1 MAQRPR
7 FHALQVAEIERL
19 TDDSVALTFAVPDEV
34 AADYAFSP
42 GQHVTVRCLA
52 AGDDGRRTYSLCSPP
67 GRLRIGVKQVASG
80 VFSTHALERMRI
92 GDEVDV
98 MTPMGRFTTTIDPT
112 VARHR
117 VGIVAGSGITPVLS
131 IMRATLEAE
140 PGSRF
145 TLIYG
150 NRSSETVM
158 FLEEIADL
166 KDRFAGR
173 LAVFHVLSR
182 EPRESAMLSGRLD
195 RSKLEELLD
204 TAVGA
209 RDVDEW
215 FRCRDVDEWFLCG
228 PMPMVDVA
236 RSVLKSRGIDDH
248 AVHFELFHVATAEP
262 VDVGNAVGAGVSSS
276 GPRVSAG
283 AESSLV
289 QIVLA
294 GRTSLLEVPRTR
306 DVLHA
311 VMPVR
316 PDVPYGCTNGMCG
329 TCRAKVVEG
338 EVEMDHC
345 YALDD
350 SELAAGFVLTCQAQ
364 PRTGKVV
371 LDYDA

>member
-1 MAQRPR
+1 MAQQAQRPR
-7 FHALQVAEIERL
+7 FHTLTVSDIERL
-19 TDDSVALTFAVPDEV
+19 TDDSVALTFSVPAEL
-34 AADYAFSP
+34 AGDYEFTP
-42 GQHVTVRCLA
+42 GQHVTVRCVA

-67 GRLRIGVKQVASG
+67 GRLRIGVKQVPSG
-80 VFSTHALERMRI
+80 VFSAHALKRMRI
-92 GDEVDV
+92 GDEVEV
-98 MTPMGRFTTTIDPT
+98 MTPMGRFTTTIDPS

-117 VGIVAGSGITPVLS
+117 VAIVAGSGITPVLS
-131 IMRATLEAE
+131 IMRATLECE
-140 PGSRF
+140 PASCF

-173 LAVFHVLSR
+173 LVVFHVLSR
-182 EPRESAMLSGRLD
+182 EPRESALLSGRLD
-195 RSKLEELLD
+195 RPKLEALLD
-204 TAVGA
+204 VAVGE
-209 RDVDEW
+209 RDVD
-215 FRCRDVDEWFLCG
+215 DWFLCG

-236 RSVLKSRGIDDH
+236 RSVLKSRGVDDR
-248 AVHFELFHVATAEP
+248 AVHFELFHVSTAEP
-262 VDVGNAVGAGVSSS
+262 TEGGNAAAAGVSSS
-276 GPRVSAG
+276 SAG
-283 AESSLV
+283 QASGDSSV
-289 QIVLA
+289 RIVLA
-294 GRTSLLEVPRTR
+294 GRTTSLQVPRTR

-338 EVEMDHC
+338 EVEMHHC

-350 SELAAGFVLTCQAQ
+350 AELAAGFVLTCQAQ
-364 PRTGKVV
+364 PRTDKVV